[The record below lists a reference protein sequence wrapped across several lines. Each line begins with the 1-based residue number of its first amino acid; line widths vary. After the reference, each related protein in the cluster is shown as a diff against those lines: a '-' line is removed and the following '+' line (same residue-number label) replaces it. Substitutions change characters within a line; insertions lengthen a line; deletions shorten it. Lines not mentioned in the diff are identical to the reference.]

1 MYVPFLESGLV
12 ENSDAIFAIPARP
25 PVSGLVT
32 AGPADPAMSDDDEF
46 RRPRVAG
53 SSILLPPRFLKTR
66 KSLSGPQLCGSSV
79 PPGQQFRVWGL
90 CRVQLGG
97 CAPLS
102 LPCAEAELS
111 ATTSHRH
118 QDTGGGVPPQP
129 NKILNPNLRVR
140 TRLISDRRSGSGR
153 VEITGE
159 GKAPF
164 RRLDFEAGAE
174 RLCNCPPVGSRVQ
187 TNDVE

>member
-66 KSLSGPQLCGSSV
+66 KSGPLWTTAVWFQRPAWTAIPGLGPLQGAAGRLRPTFVALRRGRALSHDLASSPGHGRGGTTPAKQDSKPQ
-79 PPGQQFRVWGL
+79 F
-90 CRVQLGG
+90 
-97 CAPLS
+97 
-102 LPCAEAELS
+102 
-111 ATTSHRH
+111 
-118 QDTGGGVPPQP
+118 
-129 NKILNPNLRVR
+129 
-140 TRLISDRRSGSGR
+140 
-153 VEITGE
+153 
-159 GKAPF
+159 
-164 RRLDFEAGAE
+164 AGAH
-174 RLCNCPPVGSRVQ
+174 PAYF
-187 TNDVE
+187 